1 MGYQAKSH
9 ADDTHRLPVPPN
21 AMGER
26 DFGKVIQ
33 GLMSFIETD
42 ENGQYPPLYAHKHYL
57 EMIKNVMSILE
68 NEYFGDNNVNFKI
81 YPIQY
86 LFYTLKMS
94 TAEKGE
100 VKKPESI
107 FISDAIF
114 ERDTFEYQNKISC
127 DVSFA
132 LLGIERWTLLMMNYD
147 FSSSMKISML
157 GNIVHSHALLAGVT
171 CFPTTCA

>member
-1 MGYQAKSH
+1 
-9 ADDTHRLPVPPN
+9 
-21 AMGER
+21 
-26 DFGKVIQ
+26 
-33 GLMSFIETD
+33 
-42 ENGQYPPLYAHKHYL
+42 
-57 EMIKNVMSILE
+57 MSILE
-68 NEYFGDNNVNFKI
+68 NEYFGDNSVNFKI

-132 LLGIERWTLLMMNYD
+132 LLGIKRWTLLMNYD

-157 GNIVHSHALLAGVT
+157 GNIVHFHVLLAGVT